1 MALVVRW
8 SGGNFRDV
16 ADGNQVV
23 NGDPQPGPCDY
34 LVGCALPLAV
44 GRMEISVPFQEVTR
58 GNRLTHALH
67 EIEVVVQVV

>member
-1 MALVVRW
+1 MALVARW
-8 SGGNFRDV
+8 SGGTFRDV
-16 ADGNQVV
+16 ADGNQAV
-23 NGDPQPGPCDY
+23 NGDPQLEPRHS
-34 LVGCALPLAV
+34 LVGCTLPLAA